1 MQEPQI
7 TYRGMEHS
15 PAMDARIVEL
25 ASRLEGIN
33 PRITSCHVVVD
44 EVDRHRSKGN
54 LFEVHINCHVPGH
67 GEVVSSRHSNED
79 AYVALGEAFD
89 AVHRRL
95 EEARQIE
102 RRGVKLHIK
111 GNDESSP
118 S

>member
-1 MQEPQI
+1 
-7 TYRGMEHS
+7 MEHS

-25 ASRLEGIN
+25 ASRLEEKN

-44 EVDRHRSKGN
+44 ECDRHKSKGN
-54 LFEVHINCHVPGH
+54 LFELHVNCHVPGH
-67 GEVVSSRHSNED
+67 GEIVSSRHSNAD
-79 AYVALGEAFD
+79 PYLALSEAFD

-102 RRGVKLHIK
+102 RREVKLHIK
-111 GNDESSP
+111 GNGESPP